1 MAFVGPL
8 VTADGTLLEFMWRL
22 FRRFGAPLFCL
33 CLIVAGATRSVSG
46 QRAGPPAPTA
56 PDVKTL
62 GPQVGAKVPDFN
74 LPDQHGTPR
83 DLSSLMGPKGLILV
97 FNRSADW

>member
-1 MAFVGPL
+1 MPQ
-8 VTADGTLLEFMWRL
+8 L

-33 CLIVAGATRSVSG
+33 CLIVFVGATSTIG
-46 QRAGPPAPTA
+46 QRAGTPAPPA

-62 GPQVGAKVPDFN
+62 GPQVGAKVPDFD
-74 LPDQHGTPR
+74 LPDQHGQTHT
-83 DLSSLMGPKGLILV
+83 LSSLMGPKGLILV